1 MVIKRI
7 GPISC
12 AKISGA
18 LYAILG
24 TIIGGVVSLIA
35 LAGGF
40 ASESAEGAGI
50 GAGIGVAAI
59 VVFPIL
65 YGCLGFVGTLFIA
78 WLYNIGA
85 GLVGGIEIDVQ

>member
-7 GPISC
+7 GPMSC

-24 TIIGGVVSLIA
+24 IIIGGVFSMIA

-40 ASESAEGAGI
+40 ASDTAEGAGI

-65 YGCLGFVGTLFIA
+65 YGSIGFVGTLVIA

>member
-7 GPISC
+7 GPMSC

-18 LYAILG
+18 LYTILG
-24 TIIGGVVSLIA
+24 IVIGGVVSMVA

-40 ASESAEGAGI
+40 ASDTVEGAGI
-50 GAGIGVAAI
+50 AAGMGVAAI
-59 VVFPIL
+59 IVFPIL
-65 YGCLGFVGTLFIA
+65 YGCIGFFGTLIVA

-85 GLVGGIEIDVQ
+85 GLVGGVEIDVQ

>member
-7 GPISC
+7 GPMSC

-24 TIIGGVVSLIA
+24 IIIGGAVSLIA

-40 ASESAEGAGI
+40 GSETAEGAGI
-50 GAGIGVAAI
+50 SAVIGVTSI
-59 VVFPIL
+59 IVFPIL
-65 YGCLGFVGTLFIA
+65 YGCIGFFGMLLLA

>member
-24 TIIGGVVSLIA
+24 IIIGAVFSMIA

-40 ASESAEGAGI
+40 ASDSAEGAGI

-59 VVFPIL
+59 IVFPIL
-65 YGCLGFVGTLFIA
+65 YGCIGFVGTLLVA

-85 GLVGGIEIDVQ
+85 ELVGGIEIDVQ

>member
-1 MVIKRI
+1 MVITRI

-24 TIIGGVVSLIA
+24 IIIGGVFSLVA

-40 ASESAEGAGI
+40 ASETAEGAGI

-59 VVFPIL
+59 IVFPIL
-65 YGCLGFVGTLFIA
+65 YGCIGFLGTLLVA

>member
-1 MVIKRI
+1 MVIKRV
-7 GPISC
+7 GPMSC

-24 TIIGGVVSLIA
+24 IIIGGVFSMIA
-35 LAGGF
+35 LAGGL
-40 ASESAEGAGI
+40 ASDTAHAAGI
-50 GAGIGVAAI
+50 SAGIGVAAI

-65 YGCLGFVGTLFIA
+65 YGCLGFFGTLVIA